1 MASIRAMA
9 QTAAAGRVCPR
20 AGMVGAATVGRR
32 GIKGGKTLQCRGGLI
47 RSWSRVKHC
56 VWLRIVYIVR
66 DVHENVPTGAHRD
79 ECTSHASVSGPSKSP
94 IAFVHC

>member
-32 GIKGGKTLQCRGGLI
+32 GIEGGNTVHTLDESDREREARRRVVRG
-47 RSWSRVKHC
+47 
-56 VWLRIVYIVR
+56 
-66 DVHENVPTGAHRD
+66 P
-79 ECTSHASVSGPSKSP
+79 
-94 IAFVHC
+94 